1 MDTSAGRLKDAARTV
16 LAASAKG
23 QDLDRFSA
31 IWMSFKMRS
40 HYLL

>member
-16 LAASAKG
+16 FEANAKG
-23 QDLDRFSA
+23 RDFDRFSA